1 MNTKILYQ
9 IFAVLFIVF
18 MSISVYY
25 ISNIR
30 HDLNHASFLNS
41 KIIQLGFLNKE
52 MDLIF
57 NQEMNY
63 INYDTL
69 ANRIIRSEAIFDEIN
84 SNVRFRSILSNRPTK
99 SLYEKITNGFIQKS
113 ELINDFASNNAV
125 LNNSLRFLSP
135 LLKQILEDN
144 EVKSHNSL
152 MKFHSNLLQLGLGLD
167 VSVDEL
173 KQEAKNKIKTKTNTP
188 SLNLYAKHAD
198 LVLEYY
204 QRLEK
209 VKEENIAANLEKSIS
224 NLTNQ
229 INIYKEKL
237 YNRLYQFLGFLFI
250 FAIIAV
256 VVIYN
261 IITKADKNT
270 HRLKA
275 FQQAIRNSDNSV
287 VLTDKDNKIIYVNE
301 KFKKLFGYTEA
312 EVISKTPSVISSGAH
327 DRDFFKDFHKT
338 ITSGQMWTGEFTNKR
353 KDGKLVF
360 VKASVSPIF
369 DDKKKI
375 TGYVGIELDIS
386 DEKSRIREMEEKN
399 RELERRSHEDEIT
412 SLGSQRALMDRI
424 YKNEPGTIVYIN
436 IDHFSDI
443 RFFYGIAL
451 SNRIIIALSQT
462 LKLFAQTHQIE
473 ADLYRIQSDEFCI
486 WFNETNFDEKNL
498 EYLKDYVRN
507 HPYDI
512 EGTSQDISI
521 TIGVSTNEDL
531 DTADRLMQSI
541 LAHHEAKMREIPLA
555 FYDKAN
561 NLIEE
566 QYQMRMSMTR
576 VIKYALANDKVTA
589 HCQGIYNAKTKKVE
603 IYEILIRIIDE
614 NGRIRYPGEFLEIAK
629 KTSLYNALTHQII
642 KLTFELMEKYPDM
655 KFSINMSSIDML
667 NLATRKWFEKHLK
680 DCSNPKNLTV
690 EILESEGID
699 DYDLIVPFI
708 SKIKQQGCKLA
719 IDDFGSGYS
728 NYYRILQLDIDYLKI
743 DGSIIKVLPYDENAK
758 SVVKTIIDFA
768 NRQGYGVV
776 AEFVSDEKILQ
787 ATQDFGINLVQG
799 FYLGK
804 PKNID
809 EL

>member
-1 MNTKILYQ
+1 
-9 IFAVLFIVF
+9 

-25 ISNIR
+25 INNIR
-30 HDLNHASFLNS
+30 YDLNHASFLNS

-57 NQEMNY
+57 SQEMNY

-69 ANRIIRSEAIFDEIN
+69 ANRVIQADEIFKEISLN
-84 SNVRFRSILSNRPTK
+84 ARFQSILDSRATK
-99 SLYEKITNGFIQKS
+99 SLYIKIEKGFNKKT
-113 ELINDFASNNAV
+113 EFINDFASNNAV

-135 LLKQILEDN
+135 LLTKILQDKESKSN
-144 EVKSHNSL
+144 EAL
-152 MKFHSNLLQLGLGLD
+152 MKFHSKLLQLGLGLD
-167 VSVDEL
+167 VRAEDL
-173 KQEAKNKIKTKTNTP
+173 QKEAKSRIHPKTDRPT
-188 SLNLYAKHAD
+188 LLLYAKHAN

-204 QRLEK
+204 QRLEE
-209 VKEENIAANLEKSIS
+209 VKAENIAINLEKTIS

-229 INIYKEKL
+229 INIYKEAL
-237 YNRLYQFLGFLFI
+237 YNRLYQILGFLFI
-250 FAIIAV
+250 FSIIAV
-256 VVIYN
+256 IIIYN
-261 IITKADKNT
+261 IITKSDKST
-270 HRLKA
+270 HRLRA

-287 VLTDKDNKIIYVNE
+287 VLTDKDNKILYVNE
-301 KFKKLFGYTEA
+301 KFKKLFGYTEE
-312 EVISKTPSVISSGAH
+312 EVISKTPKIISSGAH
-327 DRDFFKDFHKT
+327 DKEFFEEFHKT
-338 ITSGQMWTGEFTNKR
+338 ISSGQTWTGEFINKR

-360 VKASVSPIF
+360 VKASVAPIF
-369 DDKKKI
+369 DDKKSI

-399 RELERRSHEDEIT
+399 RELERLSYEDEIT
-412 SLGSQRALMDRI
+412 RLGSQRALMDRI

-443 RFFYGIAL
+443 RFFYGISL
-451 SNRIIIALSQT
+451 SNRILVALSQT

-486 WFNETNFDEKNL
+486 WFNEDNFDNKNL

-507 HPYDI
+507 HPYEI

-521 TIGVSTNEDL
+521 TIGVSSNEDIEN
-531 DTADRLMQSI
+531 ADRLMQSV

-555 FYDKAN
+555 FYDKTS

-566 QYQMRMSMTR
+566 QYQIRMSMTR

-589 HCQGIYNAKTKKVE
+589 HCQGIYNAKTKEVE

-614 NGRIRYPGEFLEIAK
+614 TGKIRYPGEFLEIAK
-629 KTSLYNALTHQII
+629 KTSLYNALTHQMI
-642 KLTFELMEKYPDM
+642 KLTFELMEKYPNM
-655 KFSINMSSIDML
+655 KFSMNMSSMDML
-667 NLATRKWFEKHLK
+667 NLATKKWFEKHLK
-680 DCSNPKNLTV
+680 DCTNPKNLTV

-728 NYYRILQLDIDYLKI
+728 NYYRMLQLDIDYLKI
-743 DGSIIKVLPYDENAK
+743 DGSIIKALPYDENAR

-768 NRQGYGVV
+768 NHQGYGVV
-776 AEFVSDEKILQ
+776 AEFVSDERILQ
-787 ATQDFGINLVQG
+787 ATQEYGIELVQG